1 MRYFVGEATNLGLVH
16 PIPQKN
22 FAQLCDILRIPIE
35 LDWTRQAFHA
45 LPEKQKKGS
54 QGPTQDSVKCVKYIT
69 PATFR
74 GSPAKRQT
82 ANAIVCNLLFLDIDN
97 SDDAKHLLAQGWD
110 SLGELGYLVWHT
122 ARSTPTKPRLRVCV
136 NASGIAPVNYGPAVR
151 TIAEMLGIANV
162 TTESKVCV
170 QPMYWPVS
178 FAGEEGADGPIIA
191 CNPDGQEF
199 QPNEVVQ
206 TEGEEQ
212 VDQPHSQTTDD
223 TGVADI
229 TFLREQ
235 VEGVTEKIAEEALSF
250 LDPDCA
256 MQQWIEVGAALKHQF
271 GDDGFEIWDR
281 WSSKGVKYAEAE
293 DIRYRWDSLQA
304 NPIDRLPVT
313 MRSVCKLAA
322 GRGWTNPTLA
332 NENYKTLVDW
342 ISSTARSTEELLDSA
357 VARIAALGSTV
368 SYLQRRNLLNT
379 LKVQMNDRHVM
390 VGVAELIKDL
400 RKIER
405 ETAKT
410 TGIPLWAKGVCYVSS
425 LNVFYRHVNDR
436 RFTPEVLDLMYST
449 PASGDDKPIR
459 PREYL
464 MQILKVP
471 AVENL
476 RYDPAQSTKRFI
488 YDNQVPYIN
497 TYRGPGLASDPE
509 TKVQAGDIFQEHI
522 ANLIRESEYQR
533 TLLDFLAY
541 LVQHPGRKIRW
552 AILLQGAQGCG
563 KTALAVAMTAILG
576 RRNVK
581 KLTATNVLEGQ
592 HNDWAYGSQLV
603 VMEEVRVIG
612 QNRHGVMDK
621 LKPCITD
628 DEISLHCKYEP
639 VRTVPNIANYMMF
652 TNHHDSLAVQDT
664 DRRYFVLASQ
674 LQDPRDIEKMG
685 GEKYFDKL
693 FAMIQDIPGGLR
705 SFLEDWSIHPSFA
718 PESRAPVTPYLREL
732 ASTAASPL
740 QMAVQHAL
748 EDQPHPLV
756 QRDLLSLQALRQ
768 AIDTS
773 TLGNFSDQGLAA
785 VLKEMGFLR
794 CTRSLLSDGQ
804 RHSLWTRAYS
814 GQISAADSANARL
827 TYL

>member
-1 MRYFVGEATNLGLVH
+1 MRYFAGEPSNLGIVH
-16 PIPQKN
+16 ALPQKN
-22 FAQLCDILRIPIE
+22 FAQLCELLREPVQV
-35 LDWTRQAFHA
+35 DFTRKAFHA
-45 LPEKQKKGS
+45 LPEKPKKGYE
-54 QGPTQDSVKCVKYIT
+54 GPTQDSVKCVKWVA
-69 PATFR
+69 PATFKTNPGQR
-74 GSPAKRQT
+74 RT
-82 ANAIVCNLLFLDIDN
+82 VNALVCNLLFLDIDN
-97 SDDAKHLLAQGWD
+97 SDDARHLITQGWD
-110 SLGELGYLVWHT
+110 ALGELGYIVWHT
-122 ARSTPTKPRLRVCV
+122 ARSTPIKPRLRVCV
-136 NASGIAPVNYGPAVR
+136 NANGIPPVNYGSAVR
-151 TIAEMLGIANV
+151 TVAEMLGIANV

-178 FAGEEGADGPIIA
+178 FASEEGSEGPIIA
-191 CNPDGQEF
+191 CNPDGQAFE
-199 QPNEVVQ
+199 PGEVVE
-206 TEGEEQ
+206 TEGEEPA
-212 VDQPHSQTTDD
+212 DDMTAPDD

-271 GDDGFEIWDR
+271 GDEGFELWDK

-332 NENYKTLVDW
+332 NRNYKTLAEW
-342 ISSTARSTEELLDSA
+342 IISPARSTEELLDSA
-357 VARIAALGSTV
+357 VPRIAALGTTV
-368 SYLQRRNLLNT
+368 GFLQRKSLLNT
-379 LKVQMNDRHVM
+379 LKVHMNQRSVL
-390 VGVAELIKDL
+390 VTVAELTKDL

-410 TGIPLWAKGVCYVSS
+410 TGIPMWAKGVCYVSS
-425 LNVFYRHVNDR
+425 LNVFYRHTNDR
-436 RFTPEVLDLMYST
+436 RFSPEVLDLMYT
-449 PASGDDKPIR
+449 MPAAGDDKAIR

-509 TKVQAGDIFQEHI
+509 TKVQAGDLFQEHI

-533 TLLDFLAY
+533 IILDFLAY
-541 LVQHPGRKIRW
+541 HVQSPGRKVRW
-552 AILLQGAQGCG
+552 AVLLQGAQGCG
-563 KTALAVAMTAILG
+563 KTAIAVAMTAVLG

-581 KLTATNVLEGQ
+581 KLTATNVLDGQ
-592 HNDWAYGSQLV
+592 HNDWAYGSQMV
-603 VMEEVRVIG
+603 IMEEVRVIG

-621 LKPCITD
+621 LKPCISD

-674 LQDPRDIEKMG
+674 LQDPSDIERIG

-693 FAMIQDIPGGLR
+693 FHMIQEMPGGLR
-705 SFLEDWSIHPSFA
+705 AFLEDWKIDPSFS
-718 PESRAPVTPYLREL
+718 PESRAPLTPYLREL

-740 QMAVQHAL
+740 QMAVQNAL
-748 EDQPHPLV
+748 DDQPHPLV
-756 QRDLLSLQALRQ
+756 RRDLLSLHALRQ

-773 TLGNFSDQGLAA
+773 TIGNFSDQGLSS
-785 VLKEMGFLR
+785 VLKELGFAR
-794 CTRSLLSDGQ
+794 YNRSLLSDGQ
-804 RHSLWTRAYS
+804 RHSLWTRGYS
-814 GQISAADSANARL
+814 GQIPVSESANARL
-827 TYL
+827 LYL